1 MSDLGNHQKNLSNK
15 MLLLINA
22 GIFISVGSVSSRF
35 HVLQVWLN
43 LNYAEFSWL
52 LLSFSCG
59 QILSNLI
66 IGRLIPLFGSKKIL
80 LTMMAFISFALI
92 NFIETPSYT
101 VVLVLFLLLS
111 FGFGGGMV
119 VVMAQAGTVQTHQ
132 GKFWISFFQGV
143 SGVGVIGGMA
153 SGLLTNYLNIPIDIH
168 FPFVGIMLLIL
179 LTITIHGYVPYEIDR
194 SQEDK
199 IYELSTKIILL
210 GCINFILILST
221 SSSIISWSGVTL
233 RDKFLLPDDL
243 ATLGA
248 FGFVFS
254 ETAIRFYGDRLTKRF
269 GKIPLLI
276 GTGLFTC
283 LSLLLVYLIHHPI
296 WALLS
301 FACVGLASGTI
312 QPIVFSL
319 TAEQKG
325 NVSYN
330 MSFIMLFQ
338 SVAFLSGPM
347 ITGLIAQHIGLFE
360 IYLFCSC
367 TSILI
372 VLFAILFRKEQK
384 KLYIE
389 SIS

>member
-101 VVLVLFLLLS
+101 VVLILFLLLS

-153 SGLLTNYLNIPIDIH
+153 SGLLTNYLNIPINIH
-168 FPFVGIMLLIL
+168 FPFVGKMLLIL
-179 LTITIHGYVPYEIDR
+179 LTIIIHGYVPYEIDR

-233 RDKFLLPDDL
+233 RDKFQLPNDL

-384 KLYIE
+384 KLYSE

>member
-1 MSDLGNHQKNLSNK
+1 MAE
-15 MLLLINA
+15 A
-22 GIFISVGSVSSRF
+22 GI
-35 HVLQVWLN
+35 
-43 LNYAEFSWL
+43 
-52 LLSFSCG
+52 
-59 QILSNLI
+59 
-66 IGRLIPLFGSKKIL
+66 
-80 LTMMAFISFALI
+80 
-92 NFIETPSYT
+92 
-101 VVLVLFLLLS
+101 
-111 FGFGGGMV
+111 
-119 VVMAQAGTVQTHQ
+119 VQTHQ

-143 SGVGVIGGMA
+143 SGIGVIGGMA

-168 FPFVGIMLLIL
+168 FPFVGITL
-179 LTITIHGYVPYEIDR
+179 LTLLTTALYVYVPYEIDR
-194 SQEDK
+194 PQENK

-210 GCINFILILST
+210 GCINFTLILST
-221 SSSIISWSGVTL
+221 SSSVISWSGVTL
-233 RDKFLLPDDL
+233 RDKFQLPDDL

-254 ETAIRFYGDRLTKRF
+254 ETVIRFYGDRLTKRF

-276 GTGLFTC
+276 GTGLLTC

-325 NVSYN
+325 NISYN

-347 ITGLIAQHIGLFE
+347 ITGSIAQHIGLFE

-372 VLFAILFRKEQK
+372 VLFAILFWKEQK
-384 KLYIE
+384 KLYSE

>member
-1 MSDLGNHQKNLSNK
+1 MSDLGNHQKNLSNM

-80 LTMMAFISFALI
+80 LTMIAFISFALI

-119 VVMAQAGTVQTHQ
+119 VIMAQAGTVQTHQ

-233 RDKFLLPDDL
+233 RDKFQLPDDL

-269 GKIPLLI
+269 GNIPLLI

-283 LSLLLVYLIHHPI
+283 LSLLLLYLIHHPI

-384 KLYIE
+384 KI
-389 SIS
+389 I

>member
-1 MSDLGNHQKNLSNK
+1 MSNLGNHQKNLCNK

-80 LTMMAFISFALI
+80 LTMIAFISFALI

-101 VVLVLFLLLS
+101 VVLVLFLILS

-179 LTITIHGYVPYEIDR
+179 LTIIIHGYVPYEIDR

-233 RDKFLLPDDL
+233 RDKFKLPDDL

-283 LSLLLVYLIHHPI
+283 LSLLLVYLIHYPI

-325 NVSYN
+325 NVTYN

-347 ITGLIAQHIGLFE
+347 ITGLIAPHIGLFE

>member
-80 LTMMAFISFALI
+80 LTMIVCISFALI

-168 FPFVGIMLLIL
+168 FPFVGIMMLIL
-179 LTITIHGYVPYEIDR
+179 LTITIHGYVPYKIDR

-233 RDKFLLPDDL
+233 RDKFQLPNDL

-283 LSLLLVYLIHHPI
+283 LSLLLVYLIHHPV

-372 VLFAILFRKEQK
+372 VLFAILFRNSRRN
-384 KLYIE
+384 YIAN
-389 SIS
+389 

>member
-80 LTMMAFISFALI
+80 LTMIAFISFALI

-179 LTITIHGYVPYEIDR
+179 LTIIIHGYVPYEIDR

-210 GCINFILILST
+210 GCINFILIFST

-233 RDKFLLPDDL
+233 RDKFQLPDDL

-347 ITGLIAQHIGLFE
+347 ITGLIAQYIGLFE

-372 VLFAILFRKEQK
+372 VLFAILFQKEQK
-384 KLYIE
+384 KVYSE
-389 SIS
+389 SI

>member
-66 IGRLIPLFGSKKIL
+66 IGRLIPFFGSKKIL
-80 LTMMAFISFALI
+80 LTMIAFTSFALI

-179 LTITIHGYVPYEIDR
+179 LTIIIHGYVPYEIDR

-233 RDKFLLPDDL
+233 RDKFQLPNDL

-254 ETAIRFYGDRLTKRF
+254 ETAIRFYGDRLFKRF

-276 GTGLFTC
+276 GTSLLTC

-312 QPIVFSL
+312 QPVVFSL

-384 KLYIE
+384 KLYSE

>member
-101 VVLVLFLLLS
+101 VVLILFLLLS

-179 LTITIHGYVPYEIDR
+179 LTIIIHGYVPYEIDR

-233 RDKFLLPDDL
+233 RDKFQLPNDL

-254 ETAIRFYGDRLTKRF
+254 ETAIRFYGDRLAKRF

-347 ITGLIAQHIGLFE
+347 ITGIIAQHIGLFE

-389 SIS
+389 SI

>member
-1 MSDLGNHQKNLSNK
+1 MLDFGKHQKNLSNK

-22 GIFISVGSVSSRF
+22 GIFVTVGSVSSRF

-66 IGRLIPLFGSKKIL
+66 IGRLIPFFGSKKIL
-80 LTMMAFISFALI
+80 LTMIAFISFALI
-92 NFIETPSYT
+92 NFIEKPSYT

-132 GKFWISFFQGV
+132 EKFWISFFQGV
-143 SGVGVIGGMA
+143 SGIGVIGGMA

-168 FPFVGIMLLIL
+168 FPFVGIVLLTL
-179 LTITIHGYVPYEIDR
+179 LTITLYGYVPYEIDR
-194 SQEDK
+194 SKEDK

-221 SSSIISWSGVTL
+221 SSSVISWSGVTL
-233 RDKFLLPDDL
+233 RDKFQLSDDL

-276 GTGLFTC
+276 GTGLLTC

-296 WALLS
+296 WALIT

-312 QPIVFSL
+312 QPVVFSL

-347 ITGLIAQHIGLFE
+347 ITGSIAQHIGLFE

-384 KLYIE
+384 KLYSE

>member
-1 MSDLGNHQKNLSNK
+1 
-15 MLLLINA
+15 
-22 GIFISVGSVSSRF
+22 
-35 HVLQVWLN
+35 
-43 LNYAEFSWL
+43 
-52 LLSFSCG
+52 
-59 QILSNLI
+59 
-66 IGRLIPLFGSKKIL
+66 
-80 LTMMAFISFALI
+80 
-92 NFIETPSYT
+92 
-101 VVLVLFLLLS
+101 
-111 FGFGGGMV
+111 MV

-168 FPFVGIMLLIL
+168 FPFVGIVLLIL
-179 LTITIHGYVPYEIDR
+179 LTITLHGYVPYEIDR

-233 RDKFLLPDDL
+233 RDKFQLPDDL

-283 LSLLLVYLIHHPI
+283 LSLLLVYLIHHPV